1 MISLSHLSGLF
12 LGVFP
17 GFVMQRGRFYPAG
30 ELRDPC
36 LFRDSRILIAILIVI
51 SVQSIGLFTFSSFGI
66 AQLSGGAFLCII
78 TGSRIVSY
86 FTIIRPQK
94 IK

>member
-17 GFVMQRGRFYPAG
+17 GFVMQRSRFCPAG
-30 ELRDPC
+30 ELHDLY
-36 LFRDSRILIAILIVI
+36 LFCDSRMLIAILIVI
-51 SVQSIGLFTFSSFGI
+51 SVPSIGLFTFSSFGI

-78 TGSRIVSY
+78 PGRWIASY